1 MNGPQDLGGQMGF
14 GPVAPEKDEPIFHA
28 PWERRA
34 LALTLAMG
42 ATREW
47 NIDMGR
53 HARESL
59 PPAQYLSSSYYEI
72 WIAGLRKLILAR
84 GLVTEDELAS
94 GKMTA
99 PPKKVVGKLLL
110 AKDVPAVLAK
120 GGPTTRPAATP
131 PRFKVGD
138 KVRTKNIHPQT
149 HTRLPRYLRGHV
161 GEIALLHGTHVFPD
175 SNAHGKGEEP
185 QPLYTVRFSAREIWG
200 EARNPRDAV
209 SADLWE
215 PYLEPA

>member
-47 NIDMGR
+47 NIDKSR

-72 WIAGLRKLILAR
+72 WIAGLRKLILGC
-84 GLVTEDELAS
+84 GLVTQDELAS
-94 GKMTA
+94 GKMSA
-99 PPKKVVGKLLL
+99 RAKKVAGKLL
-110 AKDVPAVLAK
+110 AKDVAAALAK
-120 GGPTTRPAATP
+120 GGPTNRPDKAA
-131 PRFKVGD
+131 RYKVGD
-138 KVRTKNIHPQT
+138 KVRTRNIHPVT

-175 SNAHGKGEEP
+175 TNAHGKGEDP
-185 QPLYTVRFSAREIWG
+185 QPLYTVRFRARDIWG
-200 EARNPRDAV
+200 EARHPRDEI

>member
-34 LALTLAMG
+34 LAITLAMG

-47 NIDMGR
+47 NIDISR

-59 PPAQYLSSSYYEI
+59 PPAQYLGSSYYEI
-72 WIAGLRKLILAR
+72 WIAGLTRLMLAR
-84 GLVTEDELAS
+84 GLVTENEVAS
-94 GKMTA
+94 GKMEA
-99 PPKKVVGKLLL
+99 PPKKVGGKLL
-110 AKDVPAVLAK
+110 AENVPTVLAK
-120 GGPTTRPAATP
+120 GGPTSRPGPT
-131 PRFKVGD
+131 PRFKPGD
-138 KVRTKNIHPQT
+138 KVRTHNMHPVT
-149 HTRLPRYLRGHV
+149 HTRLPRYLRGHA
-161 GEIALLHGTHVFPD
+161 GEIVSVHGPHVFPD
-175 SNAHGKGEEP
+175 TNAHGQGESP
-185 QPLYTVRFSAREIWG
+185 QALYTVRFSAREIWG
-200 EARNPRDAV
+200 DARHPKDTV

>member
-14 GPVAPEKDEPIFHA
+14 GPVAPEANEPIFHA

-47 NIDMGR
+47 TIDMSR

-59 PPAQYLSSSYYEI
+59 PPAEYLASSYYEI
-72 WIAGLRKLILAR
+72 WMAGLRKLMLAR
-84 GLVTEDELAS
+84 GLVTEEELAS
-94 GKMTA
+94 GKMQEA
-99 PPKKVVGKLLL
+99 AKKVAGKLV

-120 GGPTTRPAATP
+120 GGPATRPATAA
-131 PRFKVGD
+131 PRFALGD
-138 KVRTKNIHPQT
+138 KVRTKNMHPVT
-149 HTRLPRYLRGHV
+149 HTRLPRYLRGHQ
-161 GEIALLHGTHVFPD
+161 GEIVRLHGNHVFPD
-175 SNAHGKGEEP
+175 TNAHGKGEHP
-185 QPLYTVRFSAREIWG
+185 QALYTVRFSARDIWG
-200 EARNPRDAV
+200 EARHPRDTV

-215 PYLEPA
+215 SYLDPV

>member
-28 PWERRA
+28 PWERRV

-47 NIDMGR
+47 NIDKSR

-72 WIAGLRKLILAR
+72 WIAGLRKLILAC
-84 GLVTEDELAS
+84 GLVTQDELAS
-94 GKMTA
+94 GRMSA
-99 PPKKVVGKLLL
+99 PAKKVAGKLL
-110 AKDVPAVLAK
+110 AKDVAAALAK
-120 GGPTTRPAATP
+120 GGPTNRPDKV
-131 PRFKVGD
+131 PRYKVGD
-138 KVRTKNIHPQT
+138 KVRTRNIHPVT

-175 SNAHGKGEEP
+175 TNAHGKGEEP
-185 QPLYTVRFSAREIWG
+185 QPLYAVRFRARDIWG
-200 EARNPRDAV
+200 DARHPRDEI

>member
-14 GPVAPEKDEPIFHA
+14 GPVAPEKDEPVFHA

-47 NIDMGR
+47 NIDISR

-59 PPAQYLSSSYYEI
+59 PPAQYLSSTYYEI
-72 WIAGLRKLILAR
+72 WIAGLCKLMLAK
-84 GLVTEDELAS
+84 GLVTADELAS

-99 PPKKVVGKLLL
+99 PPKKVAGKLLL
-110 AKDVPAVLAK
+110 AKDVPAALAK
-120 GGPTTRPAATP
+120 GGPTTRAAAAA
-131 PRFKVGD
+131 PRFAIGD
-138 KVRTKNIHPQT
+138 KVRAKNIHPQT
-149 HTRLPRYLRGHV
+149 HTRLPRYLRGHF
-161 GEIALLHGTHVFPD
+161 GEVVLLHGTHVFPD
-175 SNAHGKGEEP
+175 SNAHGKGEAP
-185 QPLYTVRFSAREIWG
+185 QPLYTVRFSAHEIWG
-200 EARNPRDAV
+200 EARNLRDQV

-215 PYLEPA
+215 SYLDPA

>member
-14 GPVAPEKDEPIFHA
+14 GPVSPEKDEPVFHA

-47 NIDMGR
+47 NIDIGR

-72 WIAGLRKLILAR
+72 WLAGLCKLMLAR
-84 GLVTEDELAS
+84 GLVTADEIAS
-94 GKMTA
+94 GKMA
-99 PPKKVVGKLLL
+99 VAPKKVAGKLL
-110 AKDVPAVLAK
+110 ADKVAAALAK
-120 GGPTTRPAATP
+120 GGPSNRTDAA
-131 PRFKVGD
+131 PRYKLGD
-138 KVRTKNIHPQT
+138 RVRTRNMHPAT

-161 GEIALLHGTHVFPD
+161 GEIVRLHGTHVFPD
-175 SNAHGKGEEP
+175 SNAHGKGEAP
-185 QPLYTVRFSAREIWG
+185 QPLYTVRFSARDVWG
-200 EARNPRDAV
+200 EARHPKDTI

-215 PYLEPA
+215 SYLEPA

>member
-14 GPVAPEKDEPIFHA
+14 GPVAPEKDEPLFHA

-47 NIDMGR
+47 NIDMSR
-53 HARESL
+53 HAREST

-72 WIAGLRKLILAR
+72 WMAGLRRLMLAQ
-84 GLVTEDELAS
+84 GLVTEAELAS
-94 GKMTA
+94 GKMA
-99 PPKKVVGKLLL
+99 VPPKKVAGKLL
-110 AKDVPAVLAK
+110 AQNVAAALAK
-120 GGPTTRPAATP
+120 GGPTTRPATGE
-131 PRFKVGD
+131 PRYKIGD
-138 KVRTKNIHPQT
+138 KVRTKNIHPTT

-161 GEIALLHGTHVFPD
+161 GEIVLLHGTHVFPD
-175 SNAHGKGEEP
+175 SNAHKQGEQP
-185 QPLYTVRFSAREIWG
+185 QPLYTVRFQAADIWG
-200 EARNPRDAV
+200 EARHPCDQV

-215 PYLEPA
+215 PYLDPA

>member
-14 GPVAPEKDEPIFHA
+14 GPVAPETDEPLFHA

-47 NIDMGR
+47 NIDMSR

-59 PPAQYLSSSYYEI
+59 APAKYLASSYYEI
-72 WIAGLRKLILAR
+72 WMAGLRRLMLAQ
-84 GLVTEDELAS
+84 GLVTEAELAS
-94 GKMTA
+94 GKMAVA
-99 PPKKVVGKLLL
+99 PKPVAGKLL
-110 AKDVPAVLAK
+110 AKDVAAVLAK
-120 GGPTTRPAATP
+120 GGPTTRQATAA
-131 PRFKVGD
+131 PRFKIGD
-138 KVRTKNIHPQT
+138 RVRTKNIHPTT

-175 SNAHGKGEEP
+175 SNAHKKGEQP
-185 QPLYTVRFSAREIWG
+185 QPLYTVRFKARDVWG
-200 EARNPRDAV
+200 DARHPRDEV

-215 PYLEPA
+215 AYLDPA

>member
-47 NIDMGR
+47 NIDISR

-59 PPAQYLSSSYYEI
+59 APAQYLGSSYYEI
-72 WIAGLRKLILAR
+72 WIAGLTKLILAK
-84 GLVTEDELAS
+84 GLVTEDEVAS
-94 GKMTA
+94 GKMGVA
-99 PPKKVVGKLLL
+99 AKKVAGKLF
-110 AKDVPAVLAK
+110 AKDVATALAK
-120 GGPTTRPAATP
+120 GGPSSRAATT
-131 PRFKVGD
+131 PRFKPGD
-138 KVRTKNIHPQT
+138 KVRTKNMHPVT

-161 GEIALLHGTHVFPD
+161 GEIVLLHGTHVFPD
-175 SNAHGKGEEP
+175 TNAHGKGENP
-185 QPLYTVRFSAREIWG
+185 QALYTVRFSAREIWG
-200 EARNPRDAV
+200 DARHPKDTV

-215 PYLEPA
+215 AYLEPA

>member
-14 GPVAPEKDEPIFHA
+14 GPVAPEQDEPVFHA

-42 ATREW
+42 AAREW
-47 NIDMGR
+47 NIDISR

-59 PPAQYLSSSYYEI
+59 PPAQYLGSSYYEI
-72 WIAGLRKLILAR
+72 WIAGLSRLMLAR
-84 GLVTEDELAS
+84 NLVTGDELAS
-94 GKMTA
+94 GRMKVA
-99 PPKKVVGKLLL
+99 AKKVAGKLL

-120 GGPTTRPAATP
+120 GGPTTRPETAP
-131 PRFKVGD
+131 PRFATGD
-138 KVRTKNIHPQT
+138 RVRTRNMHPVT

-161 GEIALLHGTHVFPD
+161 GEIVLLHGTHVFPD
-175 SNAHGKGEEP
+175 TNAHGKGESP
-185 QPLYTVRFSAREIWG
+185 QALYTVRFSARDIWG
-200 EARNPRDAV
+200 EARNPRDTV

-215 PYLEPA
+215 SYLEPA

>member
-14 GPVAPEKDEPIFHA
+14 GPVAPEKDEPVFHA

-42 ATREW
+42 AAREW

-72 WIAGLRKLILAR
+72 WIAGLCKLMLR
-84 GLVTEDELAS
+84 QGLVTADEIDS

-99 PPKKVVGKLLL
+99 PPKKVAGKLLG
-110 AKDVPAVLAK
+110 ANVAAALAK
-120 GGPTTRPAATP
+120 GGPSSRPDVA
-131 PRFKVGD
+131 PRYKLGD
-138 KVRTKNIHPQT
+138 RVRTRNMHPRT

-161 GEIALLHGTHVFPD
+161 GEIVRLHGTHVFPD
-175 SNAHGKGEEP
+175 SNAHGKGETP
-185 QPLYTVRFSAREIWG
+185 QPLYTVRFPARDIWG
-200 EARNPRDAV
+200 EARHPRDTV

-215 PYLEPA
+215 SYLEPA